1 MSGASP
7 FLKPATIRAFNTA
20 YFHGTS
26 HPKPKAVDYDPF
38 FYPLDAI
45 ANWNSVYGRR
55 GFLQYQF
62 VIPEERGMQ
71 PVAAILG
78 RLKRVG
84 SSLTVIKKFGA
95 LQSPGMLSFP
105 RLGTTVSMDFA
116 ASDALLPLLDSCDEL
131 VEAAGGSVYPA
142 KDARMAPER
151 FRRFFP
157 QWEELVRH
165 VDPQFSSSFWRRVM
179 Q

>member
-1 MSGASP
+1 MSP
-7 FLKPATIRAFNTA
+7 FAPFLTRTTLRAFNTA

-26 HPKPKAVDYDPF
+26 RPEAKPVHYNPF

-62 VIPEERGMQ
+62 VIPDEQGMQ
-71 PVAAILG
+71 PVAEILG
-78 RLKRVG
+78 RLKRAG
-84 SSLTVIKKFGA
+84 SSLTVLKKFGA

-105 RLGTTVSMDFA
+105 RHGTTVSMDFA
-116 ASDALLPLLDSCDEL
+116 AGDELLPLLDQCDAV

-157 QWEELVRH
+157 RWEDFRRH
-165 VDPQFSSSFWRRVM
+165 TDPQFSSSFWRRVM